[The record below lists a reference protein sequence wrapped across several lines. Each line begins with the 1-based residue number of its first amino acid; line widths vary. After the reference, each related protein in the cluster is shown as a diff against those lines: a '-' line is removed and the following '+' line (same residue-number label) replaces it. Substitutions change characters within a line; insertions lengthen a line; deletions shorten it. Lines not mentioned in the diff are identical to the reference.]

1 MTIHKILIAVDDS
14 KYAENAAEFGFD
26 MARVYKA
33 DVGLVSIV
41 EPVIFPAAG
50 TDTITGLSVE
60 TANIKEMGLM
70 QLQSDSAGKIIEQTT
85 KKFGEGLQVT
95 RFTEYGSSAD
105 GIIHCSHEFNAD
117 LIVLGTH
124 NRTGLDRLLMG
135 SVAEHVVRHSTI
147 PVMVVPLRESESQ

>member
-26 MARVYKA
+26 MARIYKA
-33 DVGLVSIV
+33 EVGLVSIV
-41 EPVIFPAAG
+41 EPVMFPAAG
-50 TDTITGLSVE
+50 TDTITGLPIE
-60 TANIKEMGLM
+60 TANINEMELM

-85 KKFGEGLQVT
+85 KKFGEGLKVT
-95 RFTEYGSSAD
+95 HFTEYGSSAD

-124 NRTGLDRLLMG
+124 SRTGLDRLLMG

-147 PVMVVPLRESESQ
+147 PVMVVPLNESGSQ

>member
-14 KYAENAAEFGFD
+14 KYAQNAAEFGFD

-33 DVGLVSIV
+33 EVGLVSIV
-41 EPVIFPAAG
+41 EPVIFPAG
-50 TDTITGLSVE
+50 TDTIAGLPIE
-60 TANIKEMGLM
+60 TANINEMELM

-85 KKFGEGLQVT
+85 EKFGGGVKVAH
-95 RFTEYGSSAD
+95 FTEYGSSAD

-124 NRTGLDRLLMG
+124 SRTGLDRLLMG
-135 SVAEHVVRHSTI
+135 SVAEHVVRHATI
-147 PVMVVPLRESESQ
+147 PVIVVPLRESES